1 MTMRNRGWT
10 WRLAGART
18 ALKGSAVLTLAALS
32 ACSEVRDEEQRGHV
46 PSGQEIT
53 RATPSEEAL
62 PSSTGTPAAT
72 DTGTS
77 SDTGSA
83 PSTSTAPAAASLT
96 AELQFAWT
104 GSPVLPAHKQVMMT
118 PVVVDVNGDRVPDI
132 VFSTFDGDYYNETY
146 KKGGD
151 GNSNGVLR
159 AISGKDGRELWAA
172 TDASARVKPAASIA
186 AGDIDGD
193 GKVEICGIPENGR
206 GILCFEND
214 GTFKFR
220 SAPDAYDYNEWGGP
234 SLADLEGDG
243 TVEILDGNRVYSHTG
258 ALKWVGSDGM
268 GGALYTGPISFAA
281 DIDQDGTQEV
291 VNGRAVYRA
300 NGSLKCANTGIPQG
314 FAGVANFDED
324 AAAEIAVAGHGQVSL
339 LDDDC
344 TLLWTRA
351 VHYTDPG
358 QPFPT
363 QRGHGGPPNIADFD
377 GDGQVEIGLAGDWNY
392 TVYGANGVV
401 KWTHSIQEYSSG
413 KTTSTTFDFEADGR
427 TEVIYAD
434 ELFLRVFDGA
444 TGAVRWQTRHSSG
457 TTHELPLVVDVDADG
472 SAEIIVV
479 ENNHGSPGFNGIRVY
494 GDRDNAWVGTR
505 GIWNQHAYSI
515 TNVNDDGTIPAQP
528 KANWLTPGLN
538 NFRSNAPGAAP
549 LCRVTGSWENT
560 GSLALPR
567 ILHTAALLQDGR
579 VLVAGGF
586 NTTSELYDA
595 ATGTWKRTG
604 DTLAT
609 HHYHSM
615 TRLLDGRVLIAGGG
629 TCPVTLATAEVYY
642 PALGRWRATGSL
654 VVFRTHHSATLLPNG
669 KVLIA
674 GGEDTSGAALS
685 SVELYDPATG
695 TFSLAGNMGTAR
707 RDHTATMLPNGKVLV
722 AGGGNDSSDTLG
734 SAELYD
740 PETGSW
746 TSVGGMGT
754 PRRFHSA
761 SLLPN
766 GKVLVAGGGSWDIA
780 SSSSAELYD
789 PAKGTWSATGS
800 MSTPRRYHSATLLP
814 NGKVLATA
822 GYHQATGILKAAEVY
837 NPATGTWCPAGSLN
851 VDRYGHT
858 ATLLDDGRVLSTAGV
873 SNTDQASAELFS
885 VGGR

>member
-1 MTMRNRGWT
+1 N
-10 WRLAGART
+10 
-18 ALKGSAVLTLAALS
+18 
-32 ACSEVRDEEQRGHV
+32 
-46 PSGQEIT
+46 
-53 RATPSEEAL
+53 
-62 PSSTGTPAAT
+62 
-72 DTGTS
+72 
-77 SDTGSA
+77 
-83 PSTSTAPAAASLT
+83 
-96 AELQFAWT
+96 
-104 GSPVLPAHKQVMMT
+104 
-118 PVVVDVNGDRVPDI
+118 
-132 VFSTFDGDYYNETY
+132 
-146 KKGGD
+146 

-172 TDASARVKPAASIA
+172 TDPSARVKPAASIA

-243 TVEILDGNRVYSHTG
+243 TVEILDGNRVYSNTG

-268 GGALYTGPISFAA
+268 GGALYTGPVSFAA
-281 DIDQDGTQEV
+281 DIDQDGIQEV
-291 VNGRAVYRA
+291 VNGRSVYRA
-300 NGSLKCANTGIPQG
+300 DGSLKCANTEIPHG

-324 AAAEIAVAGHGQVSL
+324 PAAEIAVAGHGQVSL

-344 TLLWTRA
+344 TLLWTRS

-358 QPFPT
+358 QSFPT
-363 QRGHGGPPNIADFD
+363 QPGHGGPPNIADFD

-392 TVYGANGVV
+392 TVYGADGSV

-479 ENNHGSPGFNGIRVY
+479 ENNHAAPGFNGIRVY
-494 GDRDNAWVGTR
+494 GDRDGAWVGTR

-515 TNVNDDGTIPAQP
+515 TNVNDDGTIPAHP

-549 LCRVTGSWENT
+549 ICRVTGSWENT

-567 ILHTAALLQDGR
+567 ILHTAALLEDGR

-595 ATGTWKRTG
+595 ATGTWTRTG

-629 TCPVTLATAEVYY
+629 TCPITLATAELYY
-642 PALGRWRATGSL
+642 PALGRWKPTGSL
-654 VVFRTHHSATLLPNG
+654 VVFRTHHTATL
-669 KVLIA
+669 
-674 GGEDTSGAALS
+674 
-685 SVELYDPATG
+685 
-695 TFSLAGNMGTAR
+695 
-707 RDHTATMLPNGKVLV
+707 LPNGKVLV
-722 AGGGNDSSDTLG
+722 AGGGNDSNDTLG

-740 PETGSW
+740 PATGAW

-761 SLLPN
+761 SLLPE

-789 PAKGTWSATGS
+789 PATGSWRATGS

-822 GYHQATGILKAAEVY
+822 GYHEATGILKAAEVY

-858 ATLLDDGRVLSTAGV
+858 ATLLEDGRVLSTAGV
-873 SNTDQASAELFS
+873 SNTDQSSAELFS
-885 VGGR
+885 VGGGR

>member
-1 MTMRNRGWT
+1 MCMKMRTRGWT
-10 WRLAGART
+10 WRLVGART
-18 ALKGSAVLTLAALS
+18 ALKGSAVLALTALS
-32 ACSEVRDEEQRGHV
+32 ACSEVRNEQQ
-46 PSGQEIT
+46 SGQAPGAQQLT
-53 RATPSEEAL
+53 HATPPEAL
-62 PSSTGTPAAT
+62 PSAPPAPSTGTDT
-72 DTGTS
+72 VTSTGTE
-77 SDTGSA
+77 TV
-83 PSTSTAPAAASLT
+83 TSTGTATATGTPLT
-96 AELQFAWT
+96 AELQLAWT
-104 GSPVLPAHKQVMMT
+104 GSEVLPGHKQVMMT
-118 PVVVDVNGDRVPDI
+118 PVVVDVNGDRIPDI
-132 VFSTFDGDYYNETY
+132 VFSSFDGNHYNETNNN
-146 KKGGD
+146 GGN

-172 TDASARVKPAASIA
+172 TDPSARVKPAASIA

-193 GKVEICGIPENGR
+193 RKVEICGIPENGR
-206 GILCFEND
+206 GIICFEND

-220 SAPDAYDYNEWGGP
+220 SAPDAFDYNEWGGP

-243 TVEILDGNRVYSHTG
+243 TVEILDGNRVYSNTG

-268 GGALYTGPISFAA
+268 GGALYTGPVSFAA
-281 DIDQDGTQEV
+281 DIDQDGIQEV

-300 NGSLKCANTGIPQG
+300 DGSLKCANTDIPHG

-324 AAAEIAVAGHGQVSL
+324 PAAEIAVAGYGQVSL
-339 LDDDC
+339 LDDNC
-344 TLLWTRA
+344 ALLWTRS

-358 QPFPT
+358 HPFPT
-363 QRGHGGPPNIADFD
+363 KPGHGGPPNIADFD

-392 TVYGANGVV
+392 TVYGANGAV
-401 KWTHSIQEYSSG
+401 KWTHTIQEFSSG
-413 KTTSTTFDFEADGR
+413 KTTSTTFDFEADGK

-444 TGAVRWQTRHSSG
+444 TGAVRWQTRHS
-457 TTHELPLVVDVDADG
+457 HA
-472 SAEIIVV
+472 A
-479 ENNHGSPGFNGIRVY
+479 PGFNGIRVY
-494 GDRDNAWVGTR
+494 GDRDGAWVGTR
-505 GIWNQHAYSI
+505 GIWNQHAYSV
-515 TNVNDDGTIPAQP
+515 TNVNDDGTIPARP
-528 KANWLTPGLN
+528 VANWLTPGLN

-567 ILHTAALLQDGR
+567 ILHTAALLEDGR

-595 ATGTWKRTG
+595 STGTWKRTG

-642 PALGRWRATGSL
+642 PALGRWKPTGNL
-654 VVFRTHHSATLLPNG
+654 VVFRTHHTATLLANG
-669 KVLIA
+669 KVLIT
-674 GGEDTSGAALS
+674 GGEDTSGVALS

-722 AGGGNDSSDTLG
+722 VGGGNDSSATLG

-740 PETGSW
+740 PATGSW
-746 TSVGGMGT
+746 TPVGGMVT

-766 GKVLVAGGGSWDIA
+766 GKVLAAGGGSWDIA

-789 PAKGTWSATGS
+789 PATGTWKATGS

-822 GYHQATGILKAAEVY
+822 GYHEATGILKAAEVY

-873 SNTDQASAELFS
+873 SNTDQSSVELFS
-885 VGGR
+885 VGGGSSR

>member
-1 MTMRNRGWT
+1 MKLKTRGWQ
-10 WRLAGART
+10 WRPAGARSV
-18 ALKGSAVLTLAALS
+18 LYGSAALALS
-32 ACSEVRDEEQRGHV
+32 ALAACGEVRSEGSSVQASQFQAHTNSESN
-46 PSGQEIT
+46 PESNPESNSG
-53 RATPSEEAL
+53 
-62 PSSTGTPAAT
+62 
-72 DTGTS
+72 
-77 SDTGSA
+77 
-83 PSTSTAPAAASLT
+83 STSDSDSSSSVSGLT
-96 AELQFAWT
+96 AELQWAWT

-132 VFSTFDGDYYNETY
+132 VFSTFDGDYYNDTY
-146 KKGGD
+146 ENGGD

-159 AISGKDGRELWAA
+159 AISGSDGRELWTV

-206 GILCFEND
+206 GIICFEND

-220 SAPDAYDYNEWGGP
+220 SAPAAYDYNEWGGP

-243 TVEILDGNRVYSHTG
+243 TVEILDGNRVYSNTG

-268 GGALYTGPISFAA
+268 GGAQYTGPVSFAA

-300 NGSLKCANTGIPQG
+300 NGSLKCVNTEIPQG

-324 AAAEIAVAGHGQVSL
+324 AAAEIAVAGHGSVSL
-339 LDDDC
+339 LDDNC
-344 TLLWTRA
+344 QLLWTRS

-363 QRGHGGPPNIADFD
+363 RPGHGGPPNIADFD
-377 GDGQVEIGLAGDWNY
+377 GDGKLEIGLAGDWNY
-392 TVYGANGVV
+392 TVYGANGSV
-401 KWTHSIQEYSSG
+401 KWTYSVQDYSSG

-434 ELFLRVFDGA
+434 ELYLRIFDGV

-479 ENNHGSPGFNGIRVY
+479 ENNHGSPGFNGIRVFR
-494 GDRDNAWVGTR
+494 DREDAWAGTR

-515 TNVNDDGTIPAQP
+515 TNVNDDGTIPAHP
-528 KANWLTPGLN
+528 VANWLTAGLN
-538 NFRSNAPGAAP
+538 NFRTNAAWAAEP
-549 LCRVTGSWENT
+549 VCSVKGSWQNT

-567 ILHTAALLQDGR
+567 LLHTAALLQDGR

-595 ATGTWKRTG
+595 ATGTWTRTG
-604 DTLAT
+604 NTLNS
-609 HHYHSM
+609 HRYHTM
-615 TRLLDGRVLIAGGG
+615 TRLLDGRVLITGGV
-629 TCPVTLATAEVYY
+629 TCPVTISTSELYY
-642 PALGRWRATGSL
+642 PDLGQWKVAGSL
-654 VVFRTHHSATLLPNG
+654 VVLRTHHTATLLPNG
-669 KVLIA
+669 KVLVT
-674 GGEDTSGAALS
+674 GGEDSSGVALT
-685 SVELYDPATG
+685 SVELYDPATD

-707 RDHTATMLPNGKVLV
+707 RDHTATLLPDGKVLV
-722 AGGGNDSSDTLG
+722 VGGGNDSSYTLD

-740 PETGSW
+740 PATGSW
-746 TSVGGMGT
+746 TPVGGLGT
-754 PRRFHSA
+754 PRRFHTA
-761 SLLPN
+761 TLLLN
-766 GKVLVAGGGSWDIA
+766 GKVLVAGGGSWDVA
-780 SSSSAELYD
+780 SSTSSELYD
-789 PAKGTWSATGS
+789 PATGTWNGTGS
-800 MSTPRRYHSATLLP
+800 MGTPRRYHTATLLP
-814 NGKVLATA
+814 NGKVLAAA
-822 GYHQATGILKAAEVY
+822 GYHEATGILRAAELY
-837 NPATGTWCPAGSLN
+837 NPATGTWCPAGNLN

-858 ATLLDDGRVLSTAGV
+858 ATLLNNGRVLSTAGV
-873 SNTDQASAELFS
+873 SNTDQSSAELFN
-885 VGGR
+885 VGGK